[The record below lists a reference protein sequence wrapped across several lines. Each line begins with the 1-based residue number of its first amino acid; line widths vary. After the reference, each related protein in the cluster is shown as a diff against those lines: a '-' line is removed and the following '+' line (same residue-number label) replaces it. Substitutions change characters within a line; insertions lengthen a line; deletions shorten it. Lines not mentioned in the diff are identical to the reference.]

1 MSISSTQ
8 HQIIIGEAAQKMA
21 ELKDHSVD
29 LVVTSPPYP
38 MIEMWDDIMANI
50 NPAIGDDLRQGDGA
64 AAFERMHQSLDAIWE
79 QTYRVLKPGGFACIN
94 IGDATRTINEQ
105 FALYANHSRII
116 SAFIQLGFANMPNI
130 LWRKQTNAPN
140 KFMGSGMLPAG
151 AYVTL
156 EHEWILVFRK
166 AGKRTFKS
174 EAEKQLRRES
184 AFFWEERNTWF
195 SDLWDLKGV
204 KQKITNSGSRDR
216 SAAYPFELPYRLIN
230 MYSVKGDTVLDPF
243 LGTGTTALAAMAT
256 ERNSVGI
263 DIDSAFLPIIAASI
277 NEAAPLQ
284 LNQYIRHR
292 IEAHKT
298 FLQLRALDDKKSPIK
313 HFNEALNLPVM
324 TSQEIEIRLHY
335 VDGVK
340 QQSSTCY
347 EVTYRGGEKAAHFE
361 APKRRGLQEVLPF

>member
-1 MSISSTQ
+1 MSIPSTQ
-8 HQIIIGEAAQKMA
+8 HQVIISEAAGKMI
-21 ELKDHSVD
+21 ELNDHSID

-50 NPAIGDDLRQGDGA
+50 NPAIGDDLRQGDGS
-64 AAFERMHQSLDAIWE
+64 AAFERMHQLLDTVWE

-94 IGDATRTINEQ
+94 IGDATRTIDDQ

-116 SAFIQLGFANMPNI
+116 SAFLRLGFANMPNI

-166 AGKRTFKS
+166 AGKRVFKS

-204 KQKITNSGSRDR
+204 KQKIANSGSRNR
-216 SAAYPFELPYRLIN
+216 SAAFPFEIPYRLIS
-230 MYSVKGDTVLDPF
+230 MYSVKGDVVLDPF
-243 LGTGTTALAAMAT
+243 LGTGTTMLAAMAT
-256 ERNSVGI
+256 ERNSLGI
-263 DIDSAFLPIIAASI
+263 DIDGAFLPLIAESI
-277 NEAAPLQ
+277 NEAAPLP
-284 LNQYIRHR
+284 LNQYIRQR

-298 FLQLRALDDKKSPIK
+298 FMQLRALDKKKSPIK
-313 HFNEALNLPVM
+313 HFNETLSLPVM
-324 TSQEIEIRLHY
+324 TSQETEIRFHY
-335 VDGVK
+335 LDRI
-340 QQSSTCY
+340 QQQTPTCY
-347 EVTYRGGEKAAHFE
+347 EVTYRDGE
-361 APKRRGLQEVLPF
+361 RVN